1 MMHPLQE
8 PQHFRIGPSGRA
20 ALRLLACC
28 PRLPTDVA
36 AVLLGMRHT
45 RSAAQLLLRLR
56 TAELADYKTVNP
68 GPLVGSRVVRLWTLT
83 PAGQTMVPT
92 HQPEPSP
99 EGRSHL
105 PYWQPGRWHDVA
117 RQRDVPLL
125 VVAYRLLA
133 CVVRELDCPVRVA
146 AWEHPW
152 IRTVSQTGT
161 GRAQHVRLPAAATI
175 IQDNSGGA
183 LSRGLLLLPDLG
195 TISVASYRPALR
207 VLIELTHSS
216 DANAND
222 ETLLYV
228 GVAVAAAESSAR
240 VAAWHVLLQ
249 QVAQRSGGEPLR
261 ARVFAWPQGLAN
273 GRDQGQRLGS
283 HAEQV
288 FGLVARHPLLTYRQ
302 LATLLGTSS
311 GRIGQ
316 LVAQLTSR
324 DWLRPIAPGELPN
337 DALALSSGRQRRHT
351 LVELSP
357 AGRREAA
364 RRLLLPTI
372 VATKHHG
379 LLGKATTSRRFLRHL
394 AHTLGANAIFVAFG
408 LAARQVTQR
417 GGDEALEDWRSAAA
431 CTRGRFR
438 PDGYGCYRRAG
449 ARFGFFLEFDRGTE
463 RPHEHAAK
471 LASYYRYRDS
481 GAYTR
486 DYASFPTLLVATTTE
501 VAEARFAL
509 QLHLAQQRY
518 GGAPLPSLLT
528 TTDRIQDDPEGVLGP
543 IWRGPAPGQ
552 LARVYWLPAR
562 PRRASA
568 SGAAGEQSPS
578 AQSRLSWSGRA
589 RTLERA
595 RPG

>member
-1 MMHPLQE
+1 MHALQE
-8 PQHFRIGPSGRA
+8 PQHVRIGPSGRA

-36 AVLLGMRHT
+36 AVLLGLQHS

-56 TAELADYKTVNP
+56 TAGLADYKTVRP
-68 GPLVGSRVVRLWTLT
+68 GPLVGSKVVRLWALT
-83 PAGQTMVPT
+83 PAGQTIVRV
-92 HQPEPSP
+92 HQPAPSA

-105 PYWQPGRWHDVA
+105 PYGQPATWREVA

-133 CVVRELDCPVRVA
+133 CVARGLGRPVRVA

-152 IRTVSQTGT
+152 IRTVGQTGT
-161 GRAQHVRLPAAATI
+161 GRARHVRLPAAATL
-175 IQDNSGGA
+175 IQDNSGGEQ
-183 LSRGLLLLPDLG
+183 LRGLLLLPDLG
-195 TISVASYRPALR
+195 TIPVASYRPALR
-207 VLIELTHSS
+207 GLIELTHTS
-216 DANAND
+216 DANAKY
-222 ETLLYV
+222 ETLLCV
-228 GVAVAAAESSAR
+228 GVAAGAAETTAR

-249 QVAQRSGGEPLR
+249 QVARRSGEEPLR
-261 ARVFAWPQGLAN
+261 ARVFSWPQGLAD
-273 GRDQGQRLGS
+273 GGDRGQRFGS

-288 FGLVARHPLLTYRQ
+288 FALVARHPLLTYQQ

-316 LVAQLTSR
+316 LVAQLTGR
-324 DWLRPIAPGELPN
+324 DWLRAIAPGDLPH
-337 DALALSSGRQRRHT
+337 DALAFSSHQRRHT

-372 VATKHHG
+372 AATKHHG
-379 LLGKATTSRRFLRHL
+379 LLGKATTSRRFLRQF
-394 AHTLGANAIFVAFG
+394 AHTLGANAVFVAFV

-417 GGDEALEDWRSAAA
+417 GGDEAIEEWRSAAA

-438 PDGYGCYRRAG
+438 PDGYGCYRRAA

-463 RPHEHAAK
+463 RPAEHAAK

-486 DYASFPTLLVATTTE
+486 DYASFPTLLVVTTTE
-501 VAEARFAL
+501 VAEARFGF

-518 GGAPLPSLLT
+518 GGTPLPAFLT
-528 TTDRIQDDPEGVLGP
+528 TTDRIQDHPEGVLGP

-552 LARVYWLPAR
+552 SARVYWLPGR
-562 PRRASA
+562 PGRA
-568 SGAAGEQSPS
+568 AAPATGGQPPS

>member
-1 MMHPLQE
+1 VRDASAPGTATI
-8 PQHFRIGPSGRA
+8 RIGPSGRA

-56 TAELADYKTVNP
+56 TAGVADYKTVRP

-83 PAGQTMVPT
+83 PAGRTIVPAN
-92 HQPEPSP
+92 QPEPSAKA
-99 EGRSHL
+99 GSQL
-105 PYWQPGRWHDVA
+105 PYGQPARWRALA

-133 CVVRELDCPVRVA
+133 CVVRELDRPVRIA

-152 IRTVSQTGT
+152 IRTISQTGT
-161 GRAQHVRLPAAATI
+161 GRTRHVRLPAAATVT
-175 IQDNSGGA
+175 QDNSGGEQP
-183 LSRGLLLLPDLG
+183 RGLLLLPDLG
-195 TISVASYRPALR
+195 TIPVASYRPVLRALN
-207 VLIELTHSS
+207 ELTHIS
-216 DANAND
+216 DANAKG
-222 ETLLYV
+222 EPLLVV
-228 GVAVAAAESSAR
+228 GVAAAAAESSAR
-240 VAAWHVLLQ
+240 VAAWQALLQ
-249 QVAQRSGGEPLR
+249 QVARRSGEEPLR
-261 ARVFAWPQGLAN
+261 ARVFAWPQGLAD
-273 GRDQGQRLGS
+273 GRDRSQRLGTYV
-283 HAEQV
+283 EQV
-288 FGLVARHPLLTYRQ
+288 FALVARHPLLTYPQ
-302 LATLLGTSS
+302 LATLLDTSS

-324 DWLRPIAPGELPN
+324 DWLRAIAPGDLLH
-337 DALALSSGRQRRHT
+337 DALVFSSHQRRHA

-364 RRLLLPTI
+364 RRLLLPTT
-372 VATKHHG
+372 VAAKHHG
-379 LLGKATTSRRFLRHL
+379 LLGKATASRRFLRQF
-394 AHTLGANAIFVAFG
+394 AHTLGANAVFVAFV

-417 GGDEALEDWRSAAA
+417 GGNEALEEWRSAAA

-438 PDGYGCYRRAG
+438 PDGYGCFRRAA

-463 RPHEHAAK
+463 RPVEHAAK

-486 DYASFPTLLVATTTE
+486 DYASFPTLLVVTTTE

-518 GGAPLPSLLT
+518 GGAPLPALLT
-528 TTDRIQDDPEGVLGP
+528 TTDRIQNHPESVLGP
-543 IWRGPAPGQ
+543 IWRGPAPAQ
-552 LARVYWLPAR
+552 LARVYWLPGR
-562 PRRASA
+562 PGRAASA
-568 SGAAGEQSPS
+568 TAGGQPPS
-578 AQSRLSWSGRA
+578 AQSPLSWSGRA
-589 RTLERA
+589 RTLERS